1 MKAYLPGGAHEDAKF
16 SKEYIRRNLDIPRLF
31 RLPRI
36 MFCLALWPFV
46 CLQHSL
52 SLPFTSLFLS
62 LSLFCHSPLL
72 PLSLS
77 LSLPSPFLSRERRR
91 VRYRSSQAHG
101 FFCMSCN

>member
-62 LSLFCHSPLL
+62 LSLSLLSLSVTPSLSLTLSPF
-72 PLSLS
+72 SLS
-77 LSLPSPFLSRERRR
+77 LSRTSARPIP
-91 VRYRSSQAHG
+91 
-101 FFCMSCN
+101 